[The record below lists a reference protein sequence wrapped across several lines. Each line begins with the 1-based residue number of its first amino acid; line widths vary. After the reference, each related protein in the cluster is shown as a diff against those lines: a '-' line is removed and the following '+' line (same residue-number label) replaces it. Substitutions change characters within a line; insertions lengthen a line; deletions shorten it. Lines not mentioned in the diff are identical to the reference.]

1 MVVADPAISVTAPE
15 AAWDA
20 TEVLCTVTVAP
31 VEVTVGVTVTEATLF
46 GTKDVY
52 DVVSGANARLS
63 DPWLSTRVVSVL
75 TVLSTTALL
84 TVTVYVLVVVVS
96 WAVTSTAI
104 AALLPAVILWAPDA
118 LPDDTVTPATFTVES
133 ASVVVGV
140 TVTDGTPF
148 ATLAVYVVVADAK
161 AGDSVP

>member
-1 MVVADPAISVTAPE
+1 MVLATFTAKLIALDAAPDVTPVPS
-15 AAWDA
+15 
-20 TEVLCTVTVAP
+20 TITVAP
-31 VEVTVGVTVTEATLF
+31 VEVTVGVTVTDATLF
-46 GTKDVY
+46 GTVDVY
-52 DVVSGANARLS
+52 DVTPDANAGDR

-75 TVLSTTALL
+75 TVLSTAALS

>member
-1 MVVADPAISVTAPE
+1 V
-15 AAWDA
+15 
-20 TEVLCTVTVAP
+20 
-31 VEVTVGVTVTEATLF
+31 
-46 GTKDVY
+46 DVY
-52 DVVSGANARLS
+52 DVTPDANAGDR

-75 TVLSTTALL
+75 TVLSTDALS

-96 WAVTSTAI
+96 WAVTTTAI

-133 ASVVVGV
+133 VSVVVGV